1 MGSPKVNSLL
11 GTLVNSTMNTHT
23 WYYEY
28 LDLPPIPEEFIRE
41 AQSILTD
48 ERSDPIN
55 SYSLGAVNHQ
65 MFRKLNLYGEEITSR
80 SVIRFRIN
88 SQFEAW
94 IRTNIVS
101 DYVDVGV
108 APSARENDTDDTL
121 GAHSDTTRNYL
132 LLYLFDTSNK
142 GQITRWWQEQG
153 KPIVRERNTYNN
165 VFATMTLLEETE
177 FEITRWVLMNATVLH
192 SVHNVQGY
200 RNAVHV
206 SLDHLDSLQC
216 KVGTLAD
223 PGGKGR
229 TG

>member
-1 MGSPKVNSLL
+1 MTAN
-11 GTLVNSTMNTHT
+11 T

-28 LDLPPIPEEFIRE
+28 LDLPPIPREFIEE
-41 AQSILTD
+41 AQAILKD

-65 MFRKLNLYGEEITSR
+65 MFRKLVVNGEEITSR
-80 SVIRFRIN
+80 SVIRFKIN
-88 SQFEAW
+88 SEFEDWVRA
-94 IRTNIVS
+94 NIAN

-121 GAHSDTTRNYL
+121 GAHTDTTRNYL

-142 GQITRWWQEQG
+142 GQLTRWWQERG
-153 KPIVRERNTYNN
+153 YPIVRARNTYNN

-177 FEITRWVLMNATVLH
+177 FERGQWVLMNATILH

-200 RNAVHV
+200 RNAIHV

-216 KVGTLAD
+216 KVRLPVGM
-223 PGGKGR
+223 GR
-229 TG
+229 TS